1 MIDIKKILFPVDFSE
16 KIDDLVPYAV
26 TLTDKFGADLYVMT
40 VTTDMSSFAT
50 FHVPHGNIQ
59 NFQNE
64 VYRNAVK
71 HIDALHNYFKDTP
84 RMETLV
90 VKGNPAEQ
98 IIVTAKK
105 VGIDLI
111 VMGTH
116 SRKGLEKAI
125 FGSVSEK
132 VMQSG
137 VCPVLSIPPKS

>member
-16 KIDDLVPYAV
+16 KVDELIPYAL

-50 FHVPHGNIQ
+50 FYVPHGNIQ

-64 VYRNAVK
+64 VYRSAEK
-71 HIDALHNYFKDTP
+71 HLDGLQRFFAAAPPK
-84 RMETLV
+84 ETIIL
-90 VKGNPAEQ
+90 KGDPAEQ
-98 IIVTAKK
+98 IVATAKRE
-105 VGIDLI
+105 GIDLI

-116 SRKGLEKAI
+116 IRKGLEKAI

-132 VMQSG
+132 VVKSG
-137 VCPVLSIPPKS
+137 VCPVLSIPPKG

>member
-16 KIDDLVPYAV
+16 KIDDLVPYAI
-26 TLTDKFGADLYVMT
+26 TLTNKFGADLYVMT

-64 VYRNAVK
+64 LYRNAEK
-71 HIDALHNYFKDTP
+71 KIDALHKYFKDTP
-84 RMETLV
+84 RKETLV

-98 IIVTAKK
+98 IVAAAKK
-105 VGIDLI
+105 AGIDLI

>member
-26 TLTDKFGADLYVMT
+26 TLANKFGADLYVMT

-64 VYRNAVK
+64 VYRRAEKNIA
-71 HIDALHNYFKDTP
+71 ALHDYFKDAP
-84 RMETLV
+84 KVETLV
-90 VKGNPAEQ
+90 VKGDPADQ
-98 IIVTAKK
+98 IVATARK

-111 VMGTH
+111 VMGNH

-132 VMQSG
+132 VMQRG
-137 VCPVLSIPPKS
+137 VCPVLAIPPKS

>member
-16 KIDDLVPYAV
+16 KVDELVPYAL
-26 TLTDKFGADLYVMT
+26 TLTNKFDADLYVMT

-64 VYRNAVK
+64 VYRDAQK
-71 HIDALHNYFKDTP
+71 HLHAIQRYFAQSPP
-84 RMETLV
+84 RETLI
-90 VKGNPAEQ
+90 VKGDPAEQ
-98 IIVTAKK
+98 IVATAKK
-105 VGIDLI
+105 ENIDLI

-116 SRKGLEKAI
+116 IRKGLEKAI

-132 VMQSG
+132 VMKSG

>member
-16 KIDDLVPYAV
+16 KVDELVPYAL
-26 TLTDKFGADLYVMT
+26 TLTHKFGADLYVMT

-64 VYRNAVK
+64 VYRTAEK
-71 HIDALHNYFKDTP
+71 RLDALKNYFRSAP
-84 RMETLV
+84 PMETLI
-90 VKGNPAEQ
+90 VKGDPAKQ
-98 IIVTAKK
+98 IVATAKK
-105 VGIDLI
+105 EGIDLI

-132 VMQSG
+132 VLQSG
-137 VCPVLSIPPKS
+137 VCPVLSIPPKG

>member
-16 KIDDLVPYAV
+16 KVDELVPYAL
-26 TLTDKFGADLYVMT
+26 TLTHKFGADLYVMT

-64 VYRNAVK
+64 VYRTAEK
-71 HIDALHNYFKDTP
+71 RLDALKNYFRGAP
-84 RMETLV
+84 PMETLI
-90 VKGNPAEQ
+90 VKGDPAKQ
-98 IIVTAKK
+98 IVATAKK
-105 VGIDLI
+105 EGIDLI

-132 VMQSG
+132 VLQSG
-137 VCPVLSIPPKS
+137 VCPVLSIPPKG